1 MPVILA
7 ILGLVLA
14 AGVWA
19 WRIRMARQALD
30 DVSMMASDVIAAARR
45 LGFRRRLNTHPVDS
59 VDEPELAM
67 AAVGVAFLDLAS
79 MPTAEQLAGL
89 KQSLSRHLGVSEIKA
104 DEMMIVGRWLVNECK
119 GATSAVSRLTKR
131 LYQLDQGAFTPL
143 LVVLNDIG
151 QSGGGL
157 GPRQRDALDDIARIM
172 RLN

>member
-30 DVSMMASDVIAAARR
+30 DVSMMVGDVIAAARWLGLSRSR
-45 LGFRRRLNTHPVDS
+45 LDAHGGTACGLNP
-59 VDEPELAM
+59 
-67 AAVGVAFLDLAS
+67 
-79 MPTAEQLAGL
+79 
-89 KQSLSRHLGVSEIKA
+89 RHLGVSEIKA

-143 LVVLNDIG
+143 LAVLNDIG

>member
-30 DVSMMASDVIAAARR
+30 DVSMMAGDVIAAARR
-45 LGFRRRLNTHPVDS
+45 LGFRRRLNNPSGDS

-79 MPTAEQLAGL
+79 MPTAEQLAG
-89 KQSLSRHLGVSEIKA
+89 
-104 DEMMIVGRWLVNECK
+104 
-119 GATSAVSRLTKR
+119 
-131 LYQLDQGAFTPL
+131 
-143 LVVLNDIG
+143 
-151 QSGGGL
+151 
-157 GPRQRDALDDIARIM
+157 
-172 RLN
+172 